1 MSLRPFLMAVTS
13 LVAGLALGE
22 WFPDIDQRFH
32 FLTHR
37 SILTHGLIVPL
48 LHYSMGSGLK
58 ATPLRLFVS
67 GFSLGVAI
75 HLGFD
80 LFPRSWQGFAL
91 IHMPLLGRT
100 NPIFSWLWIAGSLI
114 CCLYLSMRLARTA
127 IQGTALLMCTLVLFI
142 YTSTNE
148 TAFWGPL
155 LSLLVGTVISLVAT
169 LRMYLNQ
176 EVRSIGKN

>member
-1 MSLRPFLMAVTS
+1 MGLFFLTVIS

-37 SILTHGLIVPL
+37 SILTHSLIVPL
-48 LHYSMGSGLK
+48 FLYSMGSGLK

-67 GFSLGVAI
+67 GFSLGLAI

-80 LFPRSWQGFAL
+80 LFPRSWQGYAL
-91 IHMPLLGRT
+91 IHVPLLGWT
-100 NPIFSWLWIAGSLI
+100 HPIFSWLWIAVSMI
-114 CCLYLSMRLARTA
+114 CCLYLSMRLARNG
-127 IQGTALLMCTLVLFI
+127 IEGTALLLGTLGLFS

-148 TAFWGPL
+148 TAFRGPL
-155 LSLLVGTVISLVAT
+155 FSLLIGSGIAVGAA
-169 LRMYLNQ
+169 LR
-176 EVRSIGKN
+176 K

>member
-1 MSLRPFLMAVTS
+1 MSLRLFFLTVIS

-48 LHYSMGSGLK
+48 LLYSMGSGLK
-58 ATPLRLFVS
+58 ASPLRLFVS
-67 GFSLGVAI
+67 GFSLGLAI

-80 LFPRSWQGFAL
+80 LFPRSWQGYAL
-91 IHMPLLGRT
+91 IHVPLLGWT
-100 NPIFSWLWIAGSLI
+100 HPIFSWLWIAVSII
-114 CCLYLSMRLARTA
+114 CCLYLSMRLARNG
-127 IQGTALLMCTLVLFI
+127 IEGTALLLGTLGWLS

-155 LSLLVGTVISLVAT
+155 FALLIGSGIALGAALWKVA
-169 LRMYLNQ
+169 
-176 EVRSIGKN
+176 K

>member
-1 MSLRPFLMAVTS
+1 MSVRPFFIGVIS

-22 WFPDIDQRFH
+22 WFPDNDQRFH

-48 LHYSMGSGLK
+48 LLYSMGSGLK
-58 ATPLRLFVS
+58 ATSLRLFVS

-91 IHMPLLGRT
+91 IHMPLIGRT
-100 NPIFSWLWIAGSLI
+100 HPIFSWLWIAVSMI
-114 CCLYLSMRLARTA
+114 CCLYLSMRLARTG
-127 IQGTALLMCTLVLFI
+127 IQGAALLLGTLGLFI

-155 LSLLVGTVISLVAT
+155 FSLLIGSGIALAAT
-169 LRMYLNQ
+169 LRKYLKQ
-176 EVRSIGKN
+176 EVR

>member
-1 MSLRPFLMAVTS
+1 MSLRLFFLTLIS
-13 LVAGLALGE
+13 LAGGLALGE
-22 WFPDIDQRFH
+22 WFPDIDQHFN

-37 SILTHGLIVPL
+37 SILTHGLFVPL
-48 LHYSMGSGLK
+48 LLYSMGSGLK

-67 GFSLGVAI
+67 GFSVGVAI

-80 LFPRSWQGFAL
+80 LFPRSWQGYAL
-91 IHMPLLGRT
+91 IHSPLLGRT
-100 NPIFSWLWIAGSLI
+100 HPIFSWLWIAGSMI
-114 CCLYLSMRLARTA
+114 GCLYFSMRLGRTL
-127 IQGTALLMCTLVLFI
+127 IQSTALLLGILGLFI

-155 LSLLVGTVISLVAT
+155 FSLLIGSGIALVAT

-176 EVRSIGKN
+176 DTR

>member
-1 MSLRPFLMAVTS
+1 MSWGLFFLTVIS

-48 LHYSMGSGLK
+48 LLYSMVSGLK
-58 ATPLRLFVS
+58 ATSLRLFVS
-67 GFSLGVAI
+67 GFSLGLAI

-100 NPIFSWLWIAGSLI
+100 HPIFSWLWIAGSMI
-114 CCLYLSMRLARTA
+114 CCLYLPMRLARTA
-127 IQGTALLMCTLVLFI
+127 IQGAPLLLGALGLFI

-148 TAFWGPL
+148 TALWGPL
-155 LSLLVGTVISLVAT
+155 FSLLIGSSIALGAT
-169 LRMYLNQ
+169 LRQYLNQ
-176 EVRSIGKN
+176 ETR

>member
-1 MSLRPFLMAVTS
+1 MKLFFLTVIS

-48 LHYSMGSGLK
+48 LLYSVGSGLK
-58 ATPLRLFVS
+58 ATPLRLFVL

-91 IHMPLLGRT
+91 IHAPLLGRIHT
-100 NPIFSWLWIAGSLI
+100 IFSWLWIAVSMI
-114 CCLYLSMRLARTA
+114 CCLYLSMRLARTG
-127 IQGTALLMCTLVLFI
+127 IQGTALLLGTLGLFI
-142 YTSTNE
+142 HTSTNE
-148 TAFWGPL
+148 TAFLGPL
-155 LSLLVGTVISLVAT
+155 FSLLIGSVIALVVT

-176 EVRSIGKN
+176 EVR

>member
-1 MSLRPFLMAVTS
+1 MSVRPFFIAVIS

-22 WFPDIDQRFH
+22 WFPDNDQRFH

-48 LHYSMGSGLK
+48 LLYSLGSGLK
-58 ATPLRLFVS
+58 ATSLRLFVS

-100 NPIFSWLWIAGSLI
+100 HPIFSWLWIATSMI
-114 CCLYLSMRLARTA
+114 CCLYFSMRLARTG
-127 IQGTALLMCTLVLFI
+127 IQGTALLLGTLGLFI

-148 TAFWGPL
+148 TEFWGPL
-155 LSLLVGTVISLVAT
+155 FSLLIGSGIALGAT
-169 LRMYLNQ
+169 LWKYLKK
-176 EVRSIGKN
+176 EVR

>member
-1 MSLRPFLMAVTS
+1 MSLRLFFSTLIS

-22 WFPDIDQRFH
+22 WFPDLDQRFH

-37 SILTHGLIVPL
+37 SILTHGLFIPL
-48 LHYSMGSGLK
+48 LLYSMCAGLK
-58 ATPLRLFVS
+58 ATPLRLFVL
-67 GFSLGVAI
+67 GFSVGVAI

-80 LFPRSWQGFAL
+80 LFPRAWQGYAL
-91 IHMPLLGRT
+91 IHSPILGRT
-100 NPIFSWLWIAGSLI
+100 HPIFSWVWIAVSMV
-114 CCLYLSMRLARTA
+114 CCLYLPMRLARTA
-127 IQGTALLMCTLVLFI
+127 IQGAALLLGALGLFI

-155 LSLLVGTVISLVAT
+155 FSLLIGSVIALVAT

-176 EVRSIGKN
+176 DTR

>member
-1 MSLRPFLMAVTS
+1 MSLRLFFLTLIS

-22 WFPDIDQRFH
+22 WFPDLDQRFH

-48 LHYSMGSGLK
+48 LLYSMGSGLK

-80 LFPRSWQGFAL
+80 LFPEAIAWNSS
-91 IHMPLLGRT
+91 H
-100 NPIFSWLWIAGSLI
+100 FSPS
-114 CCLYLSMRLARTA
+114 
-127 IQGTALLMCTLVLFI
+127 V
-142 YTSTNE
+142 
-148 TAFWGPL
+148 P
-155 LSLLVGTVISLVAT
+155 
-169 LRMYLNQ
+169 
-176 EVRSIGKN
+176 